1 MQELTLEEQY
11 IKIVEDGVIAN
22 QMSMATVL
30 GFDDIAIQELSKL
43 IRDNQLSR
51 EVYTNTLKL
60 WLTKEEITEV
70 MSLVVGYKNLRHQ
83 IEHWVHFGEDIL
95 VFNKLIQQRLNTL
108 EQLGE
113 IVGEYGKVFQDKTE
127 QIVSNFN
134 DYYKHEIVRMIEESE
149 QRRGETV

>member
-30 GFDDIAIQELSKL
+30 GFDDIAIYELSKL
-43 IRDNQLSR
+43 IRDNQLSK

-70 MSLVVGYKNLRHQ
+70 MSLVVGYQNLSYQ
-83 IEHWVHFGEDIL
+83 IEQGIANNLDIL
-95 VFNKLIQQRLNTL
+95 VFEELTQQRFNTL
-108 EQLGE
+108 DKLGE
-113 IVGEYGKVFQDKTE
+113 VVGKYSKVFQDKTE
-127 QIVSNFN
+127 QIVSNFY

-149 QRRGETV
+149 QRRGESL

>member
-30 GFDDIAIQELSKL
+30 GFDDIAIYELSKL
-43 IRDNQLSR
+43 IRDNQLSK

-70 MSLVVGYKNLRHQ
+70 MSLVVGYQNLSYQ
-83 IEHWVHFGEDIL
+83 IEQGIANNLDIL
-95 VFNKLIQQRLNTL
+95 VFDELTQQRFNTL
-108 EQLGE
+108 DKLGE
-113 IVGEYGKVFQDKTE
+113 VVGKYSKVFQDKTE
-127 QIVSNFN
+127 QIVSNFY
-134 DYYKHEIVRMIEESE
+134 DYYKHEIVRMTEESE
-149 QRRGETV
+149 QRRGESL

>member
-30 GFDDIAIQELSKL
+30 GFDDIAIYELSKL
-43 IRDNQLSR
+43 IRDNQLSK

-70 MSLVVGYKNLRHQ
+70 MSLVVGYQNLSYQ
-83 IEHWVHFGEDIL
+83 IEQGIANNLDIL
-95 VFNKLIQQRLNTL
+95 VFEELTQQ
-108 EQLGE
+108 
-113 IVGEYGKVFQDKTE
+113 
-127 QIVSNFN
+127 
-134 DYYKHEIVRMIEESE
+134 
-149 QRRGETV
+149 

>member
-30 GFDDIAIQELSKL
+30 GFDDIAIYELSKL
-43 IRDNQLSR
+43 IRDNQLSK

-70 MSLVVGYKNLRHQ
+70 MSLVVGYQNLSYQ
-83 IEHWVHFGEDIL
+83 IEQGIANNLDIL
-95 VFNKLIQQRLNTL
+95 VFEELTQQRFNTL
-108 EQLGE
+108 DKLGE
-113 IVGEYGKVFQDKTE
+113 VVGKYSKVFQDKTE
-127 QIVSNFN
+127 QIVSNFY

-149 QRRGETV
+149 QLRGESL

>member
-30 GFDDIAIQELSKL
+30 GFDDIAIYELSKL
-43 IRDNQLSR
+43 IRDNQLSK

-70 MSLVVGYKNLRHQ
+70 MSLVVGYQNLSYQ
-83 IEHWVHFGEDIL
+83 IEQGIANNLNIL
-95 VFNKLIQQRLNTL
+95 VFEELTQQRFNTL
-108 EQLGE
+108 DKLGE
-113 IVGEYGKVFQDKTE
+113 VVGKYSKVFQDKTE
-127 QIVSNFN
+127 QIVSNFY
-134 DYYKHEIVRMIEESE
+134 DYYKHEIVRMTEESE
-149 QRRGETV
+149 QRRGESL

>member
-30 GFDDIAIQELSKL
+30 GFDNIAIYELSKL
-43 IRDNQLSR
+43 IRDNQLSK

-70 MSLVVGYKNLRHQ
+70 MSLVVGYQNLSYQ
-83 IEHWVHFGEDIL
+83 IEQGIANNLDIL
-95 VFNKLIQQRLNTL
+95 VFEELTQQRFNTL
-108 EQLGE
+108 DKLGE
-113 IVGEYGKVFQDKTE
+113 VVGKYSKVFQDKTE
-127 QIVSNFN
+127 QIVSNFY
-134 DYYKHEIVRMIEESE
+134 DYYKHEIVRMTEESE
-149 QRRGETV
+149 QRRGESL

>member
-30 GFDDIAIQELSKL
+30 GFDDIAIYELSKL
-43 IRDNQLSR
+43 IRDNQLSK

-70 MSLVVGYKNLRHQ
+70 MSLVVGYQNLSYQ
-83 IEHWVHFGEDIL
+83 IEQGIANNLDIL
-95 VFNKLIQQRLNTL
+95 VFEELTQQRFNTL
-108 EQLGE
+108 DKLGE
-113 IVGEYGKVFQDKTE
+113 VVGKYSKVF
-127 QIVSNFN
+127 S
-134 DYYKHEIVRMIEESE
+134 R
-149 QRRGETV
+149 

>member
-30 GFDDIAIQELSKL
+30 GFDDIAIYELSKL
-43 IRDNQLSR
+43 IRDNQLSK

-70 MSLVVGYKNLRHQ
+70 MSLVVGYQNLSYQ
-83 IEHWVHFGEDIL
+83 IEQGIANNLNIL
-95 VFNKLIQQRLNTL
+95 VFEELTQQRFNTL
-108 EQLGE
+108 DKLGE
-113 IVGEYGKVFQDKTE
+113 VVGKYSKVFQDKTE
-127 QIVSNFN
+127 QIVSNFY
-134 DYYKHEIVRMIEESE
+134 DYYKHEIVRMTGESE
-149 QRRGETV
+149 QRRGESL

>member
-30 GFDDIAIQELSKL
+30 GFDDIAIYELSKL
-43 IRDNQLSR
+43 IRDNQLSK

-70 MSLVVGYKNLRHQ
+70 MSLVVGYQNLSYQ
-83 IEHWVHFGEDIL
+83 IEQGIANNLDIL
-95 VFNKLIQQRLNTL
+95 VFEELTQQRFNTL
-108 EQLGE
+108 DKLGE
-113 IVGEYGKVFQDKTE
+113 VVGKYSKVFQDKTE
-127 QIVSNFN
+127 QIVSNFY
-134 DYYKHEIVRMIEESE
+134 DYYKHEIVRMTEESE
-149 QRRGETV
+149 QRRGESL

>member
-30 GFDDIAIQELSKL
+30 GFDDIAIYELSKL
-43 IRDNQLSR
+43 IRDNQLSK

-70 MSLVVGYKNLRHQ
+70 MSLVVGYQNLSYQ
-83 IEHWVHFGEDIL
+83 IKQGIANNLDIL
-95 VFNKLIQQRLNTL
+95 VFEELTQQRFNTL
-108 EQLGE
+108 DKLGE
-113 IVGEYGKVFQDKTE
+113 VVGKYSKVFQDKTE
-127 QIVSNFN
+127 QIVSNFY
-134 DYYKHEIVRMIEESE
+134 DYYKHEIVRMTEESE
-149 QRRGETV
+149 QRRGESL

>member
-30 GFDDIAIQELSKL
+30 GFDDIAIYELSKL
-43 IRDNQLSR
+43 IRDNQLSK

-70 MSLVVGYKNLRHQ
+70 MSLVVRYQNLSYQ
-83 IEHWVHFGEDIL
+83 IEQGIANNLDIL
-95 VFNKLIQQRLNTL
+95 VFEELTQQRFNTL
-108 EQLGE
+108 DKLGE
-113 IVGEYGKVFQDKTE
+113 VVGKYSKVFQDKTE
-127 QIVSNFN
+127 QIVSNFY
-134 DYYKHEIVRMIEESE
+134 DYYKHEIVRMTEESE
-149 QRRGETV
+149 QRRGESL